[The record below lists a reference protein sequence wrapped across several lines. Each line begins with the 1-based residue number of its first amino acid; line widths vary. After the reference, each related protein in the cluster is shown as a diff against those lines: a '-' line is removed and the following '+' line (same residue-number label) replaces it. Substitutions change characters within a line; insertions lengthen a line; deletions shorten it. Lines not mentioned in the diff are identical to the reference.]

1 MTDRLPVPPEQV
13 AAGLL
18 VNMYSHHWC
27 VTWRACTRPDGTPV
41 IRCSAH
47 QVAVELG
54 EAT

>member
-1 MTDRLPVPPEQV
+1 MNGCPPVPPQV

-18 VNMYSHHWC
+18 VNMYGGHWC
-27 VTWRACTRPDGTPV
+27 VTWRACTRQDGTPV

-54 EAT
+54 EAS